1 MISQKPNNNFYLNL
15 DAKCLWYLTLTY
27 AMLSLLSSW
36 FVICSISFQHIT
48 VNAGILICPITFL
61 LSNFIAEVYGYKNAR
76 RAVWCGF
83 FFNMLSIF
91 YALFIINLPSPSYA
105 VHNLTFN
112 SILTTYLKSSFIF
125 MLSYYVAEPFNIFFL
140 AKLKLRLNGYYI
152 KFRLA
157 ISVLFSMVISG
168 TIFNLINYNEAFIDL
183 KFISTAFISV
193 LTLLISLPFII
204 FLIEKVK
211 KIETID
217 IYDQNTQ
224 FNFFKFEVNYIP
236 GNNGFNNLSL

>member
-1 MISQKPNNNFYLNL
+1 
-15 DAKCLWYLTLTY
+15 
-27 AMLSLLSSW
+27 MLRLLSSW
-36 FVICSISFQHIT
+36 FVICNISFQHLT

-61 LSNFIAEVYGYKNAR
+61 LYNFIAEVYGYKYAR

-112 SILTTYLKSSFIF
+112 LILTTYLKSSFIF

-140 AKLKLRLNGYYI
+140 AKLKLTLNGYYI

-157 ISVLFSMVISG
+157 ISVLFSIIISG
-168 TIFNLINYNEAFIDL
+168 TIFNFINYNEAFIDL

-211 KIETID
+211 KIVTID
-217 IYDQNTQ
+217 IYMTKTHSLI
-224 FNFFKFEVNYIP
+224 FL
-236 GNNGFNNLSL
+236 NLK